1 MIHTTVG
8 VYLSFCTQLGG
19 NAINGV
25 DSEDLAYHI
34 KYNKI
39 FRGGRALFVDGECV
53 QPGYL
58 SEEQVQYF
66 KENIIPQ
73 IVPLDKCTA
82 PYH

>member
-34 KYNKI
+34 KYN
-39 FRGGRALFVDGECV
+39 
-53 QPGYL
+53 
-58 SEEQVQYF
+58 
-66 KENIIPQ
+66 
-73 IVPLDKCTA
+73 
-82 PYH
+82 

>member
-34 KYNKI
+34 K
-39 FRGGRALFVDGECV
+39 LF
-53 QPGYL
+53 QL
-58 SEEQVQYF
+58 F
-66 KENIIPQ
+66 
-73 IVPLDKCTA
+73 
-82 PYH
+82 

>member
-8 VYLSFCTQLGG
+8 VYLGFCTQLNG

-25 DSEDLAYHI
+25 DPEHLQDHI
-34 KYNKI
+34 HYNKTY
-39 FRGGRALFVDGECV
+39 RGGRALFVDGECV
-53 QPGYL
+53 YPGYL

-73 IVPLDKCTA
+73 ITPRDKCTA